1 MSSSYCP
8 LRTFVSLAVWNV
20 NKKGDWGQRAA
31 SGFMTHSLI
40 NERKGVKA
48 RSSLERVCRLTT
60 LNQHARKIYLP
71 RHETNY
77 NQESWAS
84 RSPECNTLQWMG
96 LKICSVNGETLCCLS
111 VNISHKST
119 FQMFSPTREMQLVIL
134 FTIAYKTKSGFE
146 FFLCWLTLKRRRRR
160 RRSRKRRKEKERSEE
175 IVCNGSNWGYLVCHS
190 LSKKEVEF

>member
-48 RSSLERVCRLTT
+48 SSLERVCRLTT

-71 RHETNY
+71 QT
-77 NQESWAS
+77 WDK
-84 RSPECNTLQWMG
+84 LQPR
-96 LKICSVNGETLCCLS
+96 I
-111 VNISHKST
+111 
-119 FQMFSPTREMQLVIL
+119 
-134 FTIAYKTKSGFE
+134 
-146 FFLCWLTLKRRRRR
+146 
-160 RRSRKRRKEKERSEE
+160 
-175 IVCNGSNWGYLVCHS
+175 
-190 LSKKEVEF
+190 LSKQISWMQYSTVTGAENLLSKRWDPVLFVCQHPSLINLPTVQSNPGDAIGHFIYNSLQDQIWVWIFFYADSY